1 MNTVRDTI
9 TDEID
14 NFRDILTAY
23 LFNTRDLNA
32 NEMEIL
38 ARMTTKSVYDLL
50 MLRLLNN
57 GFIEKDK

>member
-1 MNTVRDTI
+1 MN
-9 TDEID
+9 DEID
-14 NFRDILTAY
+14 RFREILTAY
-23 LFNTRDLNA
+23 LFNTRDLSH